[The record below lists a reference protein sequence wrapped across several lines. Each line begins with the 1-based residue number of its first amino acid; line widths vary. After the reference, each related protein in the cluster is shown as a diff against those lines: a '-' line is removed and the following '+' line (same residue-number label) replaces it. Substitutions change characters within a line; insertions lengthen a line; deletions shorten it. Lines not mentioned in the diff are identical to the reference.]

1 MALLHL
7 NREHDN
13 EAHVPARWRTCSSW
27 TTTRRSGSWLR
38 RRLSSRVTAR
48 NPQLPGRG
56 PWGRVRALRPD
67 LVLLDVALPTMDSPA
82 FLEACRREP
91 SCADVRIVL
100 MTAAWD
106 VERLA
111 KVLGVSG
118 SLPKPFGLHEL
129 SRVVEHALAE

>member
-1 MALLHL
+1 M
-7 NREHDN
+7 
-13 EAHVPARWRTCSSW
+13 AHVLVVDDDATIRELVAEALELEGYGAESAAT
-27 TTTRRSGSWLR
+27 GEGAL
-38 RRLSSRVTAR
+38 
-48 NPQLPGRG
+48 
-56 PWGRVRALRPD
+56 GRVRALRPD